1 MVTAVTISVVCL
13 AAAIVLWW
21 NTRLVRR
28 RSPRVLDAGEITLYR
43 VRRRPERH
51 LGIVTGDL
59 RRARCAELWVNPENT
74 AMRMS
79 RVDELSVSAIIRYE
93 GACRDAAGRVT
104 ADVIADELER
114 RVGPRRPIPAGTAI
128 ITGAGDLARL
138 GVRYVAHS
146 AAVQG
151 EPGGGYHQI
160 RDVGRCATA
169 VLAAIDRTTDP
180 KPVRSVLLP
189 LLGAGQGGGDPM
201 STARALVGA
210 TLDYFAA
217 TPASAITAVYLLA
230 YTDVDLA
237 ACRKACD
244 RAPLL
249 PLSPGREGHHSEP
262 VRTTAVAA
270 PPYRQARKTLRIGL
284 TLDVVGFGG
293 RSTTG
298 RESLEHRIPA
308 LLRRALADAGADLD
322 QVDHQWHGDGASV
335 YLPNDTDPSRTLPDL
350 VEAIV
355 RWLDDDNRRHEDR
368 IRLRMAVALGLLGH
382 SGTTGYTGPLVV
394 DLARLIDAPPL
405 RQAIADEPDRD
416 LAVLTSDHV
425 YSAVVR
431 PGTFTLP
438 GRFRRVEVTVK
449 EFAACAWLWTPGRV
463 TRRPTVPAP
472 RPQPPADLVDP

>member
-1 MVTAVTISVVCL
+1 MATALTITIVCL
-13 AAAIVLWW
+13 AAATVLWW
-21 NTRLVRR
+21 TIRPARPR
-28 RSPRVLDAGEITLYR
+28 GPRVLDSGEISLYR
-43 VRRRPERH
+43 MRHVRPERH

-59 RRARCAELWVNPENT
+59 RRVHCAQLWVNPENT

-93 GACRDAAGRVT
+93 GACRDTAGRIT

-114 RVGPRRPIPAGTAI
+114 RVGPRRPVPAGTAI
-128 ITGAGDLARL
+128 ITGPGDLARF

-151 EPGGGYHQI
+151 EPGGGYRQI

-169 VLAAIDRTTDP
+169 VLTAIDGVTDP
-180 KPVRSVLLP
+180 TPVRSVLFP
-189 LLGAGQGGGDPM
+189 LLGAGQGGGDPAD
-201 STARALVGA
+201 TARALVGA
-210 TLDYFAA
+210 VVDYFTA

-230 YTDVDLA
+230 YTDIDLA

-244 RAPLL
+244 RAALRPS
-249 PLSPGREGHHSEP
+249 SPGEESRSGEPARE
-262 VRTTAVAA
+262 VAMTA
-270 PPYRQARKTLRIGL
+270 PPFRQARKTLRIGL
-284 TLDVVGFGG
+284 TVDVVGFGG

-308 LLRRALADAGADLD
+308 LLRRTLADAGADLG
-322 QVDHQWHGDGASV
+322 QVDHQWHGDGASI
-335 YLPNDTDPSRTLPDL
+335 YLPGDADPSRMLTELI
-350 VEAIV
+350 EATA
-355 RWLDDDNRRHEDR
+355 RRLAEDNRHHEDR
-368 IRLRMAVALGLLGH
+368 IRLRMAVTLGLLGH

-394 DLARLIDAPPL
+394 DLARMVDAPPL

-431 PGTFTLP
+431 PGGFELAAA
-438 GRFRRVEVTVK
+438 RFRRVEVVVK
-449 EFAACAWLWTPGRV
+449 EFAASAWLW
-463 TRRPTVPAP
+463 VPE
-472 RPQPPADLVDP
+472 QG